1 MEMFAQ
7 RLGVLA
13 LIACVGQVLGLRT
26 GVAPTY
32 IPTMRQISSY
42 ETSNIDTYN
51 DAIMSMR
58 RWESI
63 QRQIFAARH
72 DTTWHKDSEHTHNT
86 MLRAYNH
93 QKRYDLNMTYR
104 QRMFYDDQSY
114 DQIARNK
121 KLEPMNILLYATKQ
135 NQQVYMAQSLYE
147 QNALDKHER
156 KQQAHNE
163 VLLAEKKSLKL
174 SIEENERQEW
184 FNHENAIAVEQ
195 QRRDETKSRN
205 WHFERN
211 KGLNQFVSD
220 MVTRNNKL
228 RSTVAGLTTDRDQ
241 QEAAKLSELVR
252 RNDMML
258 QTDGLEVQVRSL
270 QKSVATLEKLRM
282 QYQMANS
289 DLTFYNTKLSGETD
303 ALIAER
309 DILRTNFEEMV
320 NQRNAAQLVAD
331 HNEAMYQNQRQN
343 HLSAE
348 HRHWLTTER
357 RNTAYS
363 AGQVCWARNTV
374 LKGEKAT
381 LETTNNNLRDNC
393 Y

>member
-1 MEMFAQ
+1 M
-7 RLGVLA
+7 LA
-13 LIACVGQVLGLRT
+13 VSLLLACVGQVLGLRT

-42 ETSNIDTYN
+42 ETSNIDTFN
-51 DAIMSMR
+51 DAIMSLR
-58 RWESI
+58 RWEDI
-63 QRQIFAARH
+63 QRQVYGARFE
-72 DTTWHKDSEHTHNT
+72 TTWHKNSEHTHNNA
-86 MLRAYNH
+86 LRAYNH

-121 KLEPMNILLYATKQ
+121 KLEPMNVLLFATKQ
-135 NQQVYMAQSLYE
+135 QQSNFMAQSLYE

-156 KQQAHNE
+156 RTRAHNE
-163 VLLAEKKSLKL
+163 VLLAEKKALKL
-174 SIEENERQEW
+174 DIEANERQEW
-184 FNHENAIAVEQ
+184 FNHENAIAVDQ
-195 QRRDETKSRN
+195 QRPDETKSRN

-220 MVTRNNKL
+220 MKTRNNAL
-228 RSTVAGLTTDRDQ
+228 RSTVPGLTTDRDA
-241 QEAAKLSELVR
+241 QEAAKNSELVR

-289 DLTFYNTKLSGETD
+289 DLTNYNTKLSGEIDT
-303 ALIAER
+303 LIAER

-320 NQRNAAQLVAD
+320 NQRNAAQIQAD
-331 HNEAMYQNQRQN
+331 HGEAVWQNQRQN

-363 AGQVCWARNTV
+363 ASQVCWARNAV
-374 LKGEKAT
+374 LKSEKAA